1 MEGGVDWAFAVIEH
15 NVAIAATMT
24 VLGIVT
30 PLIAMEWTVEVSLV
44 LVSPICRCVP
54 AVTYLDTAPALTPV
68 PQY

>member
-1 MEGGVDWAFAVIEH
+1 
-15 NVAIAATMT
+15 MT